1 MKLKYTNMIP
11 LLLTGVILLTGCNNT
26 GKQNTISQPPKDD
39 ATAIGAFLP
48 SGSELLVPEN
58 AAKKQSIFLS
68 AQAGKEAREAF
79 LLYRNTTDNR
89 QAHIV
94 YLTKENGTW
103 KIKEDIETGY
113 LGFHT
118 FELTDLDGDG
128 VKEAIVG
135 GSVSIA
141 GHDNQLTIYKLEKD
155 KLTKTSEL
163 NYDALSIADYTKDQ
177 IPDIM
182 AIAKKQDNTSAAG
195 LYSYEK
201 GTLKLLSQIDL
212 DPQGLFEHAVFG
224 TLVGGEQALFADSGM
239 GAHSMLTEI
248 IVYQNGNLEKVGDPF
263 DHVLLKEYPI
273 YSRDINGD
281 GIIEVGGMYIPKG
294 YEDAAFAEIPFI
306 DTYQDYKL
314 DGTFQVVEE
323 RYTDQGQHF
332 YVSFPKELYKGVTVK
347 RKDNEVLLLST
358 QGDTVLFQVKW
369 AAHNSLPSNAVILG
383 KTKETIFYTELKE
396 ETKIPTSAFHL
407 MEEELN

>member
-11 LLLTGVILLTGCNNT
+11 LLLTGVILLTGCKNT

-68 AQAGKEAREAF
+68 AQAGKEADEAF

-103 KIKEDIETGY
+103 QIKEDMETGY
-113 LGFHT
+113 LGFDT

-135 GSVSIA
+135 GSVSNT
-141 GHDNQLTIYKLEKD
+141 GHDNQLAIYKLEKD
-155 KLTKTSEL
+155 ALTKTSEL

-182 AIAKKQDNTSAAG
+182 AITKKQDNTSAVG

-212 DPQGLFEHAVFG
+212 DPQGFFEHAVFG
-224 TLVGGEQALFADSGM
+224 TLADGEQALFADSGM

-248 IVYQNGNLEKVGDPF
+248 IVYQNGNLEKVGDPL

-294 YEDAAFAEIPFI
+294 YEDDAFAEIPFI
-306 DTYQDYKL
+306 NTYQDYKL

-332 YVSFPKELYKGVTVK
+332 YISFPKELYEGVTVK

-369 AAHNSLPSNAVILG
+369 AANNSLPSNAVVLG
-383 KTKETIFYTELKE
+383 KTKDTTFYTELKE

>member
-1 MKLKYTNMIP
+1 MIP
-11 LLLTGVILLTGCNNT
+11 LLLTGVILLTGCKNT
-26 GKQNTISQPPKDD
+26 ENQNTLSQPPKDD
-39 ATAIGAFLP
+39 VAAIGAFLP
-48 SGSELLVPEN
+48 SGSELLVPEK
-58 AAKKQSIFLS
+58 AAKKQSIYIN
-68 AQAGKEAREAF
+68 AQAGREAQKAF
-79 LLYRNTTDNR
+79 LLYRNITDNR
-89 QAHIV
+89 QAHLV

-103 KIKEDIETGY
+103 QKKEDMETGF
-113 LGFHT
+113 LGFDT

-135 GSVSIA
+135 GSISNT
-141 GHDNQLTIYKLEKD
+141 GHDNQLAIYKLEKD
-155 KLTKTSEL
+155 TLTKTSEL

-182 AIAKKQDNTSAAG
+182 AITKKQDNTSAVG
-195 LYSYEK
+195 LYFYEK
-201 GTLKLLSQIDL
+201 GNLKLLSQIDL
-212 DPQGLFEHAVFG
+212 DPQGFFEHAVFG
-224 TLVGGEQALFADSGM
+224 TLANGEKALFADSGM

-248 IVYQNGNLEKVGDPF
+248 IVYQNGNLEKVGDPS
-263 DHVLLKEYPI
+263 DSVLLKAYPL

-306 DTYQDYKL
+306 NTYQDYKL

-332 YVSFPKELYKGVTVK
+332 YISIPKELYEGVTVK
-347 RKDNEVLLLST
+347 CKDNEILLLST

-369 AAHNSLPSNAVILG
+369 AANDSLPSNAVVLG
-383 KTKETIFYTELKE
+383 KTKETSFYTELKE

>member
-11 LLLTGVILLTGCNNT
+11 LLLTGVILLTGCKNT

-48 SGSELLVPEN
+48 TGSELLVPEN

-68 AQAGKEAREAF
+68 AQAGKEADEAF

-103 KIKEDIETGY
+103 QIKEDMETGY
-113 LGFHT
+113 LGFDT

-135 GSVSIA
+135 GSVSNT
-141 GHDNQLTIYKLEKD
+141 GHDNQLAIYKPERD
-155 KLTKTSEL
+155 KLTKKSEL
-163 NYDALSIADYTKDQ
+163 NYVALSIADYTKDQ

-182 AIAKKQDNTSAAG
+182 AITKKQDNTSAVG

-212 DPQGLFEHAVFG
+212 DPQGFFEHAVFG
-224 TLVGGEQALFADSGM
+224 TLADGEQALFADSGM

-248 IVYQNGNLEKVGDPF
+248 IVYQNGNLEKVGDPL

-306 DTYQDYKL
+306 NTYQDYKL

-332 YVSFPKELYKGVTVK
+332 YISFPKELYEGVTVK
-347 RKDNEVLLLST
+347 RKDNEVLLLSI

-369 AAHNSLPSNAVILG
+369 AANNSLPSNAVVLG
-383 KTKETIFYTELKE
+383 KTKETTFYTELKE

>member
-11 LLLTGVILLTGCNNT
+11 LMLTGVILLTGCKNT

-39 ATAIGAFLP
+39 VTAIGAFLP

-68 AQAGKEAREAF
+68 AQAGKEADEAF

-103 KIKEDIETGY
+103 QIKEDMETGY
-113 LGFHT
+113 LGFDT

-135 GSVSIA
+135 GSVSNT
-141 GHDNQLTIYKLEKD
+141 GHDNQLAIYKPERD
-155 KLTKTSEL
+155 KLTKKSEL
-163 NYDALSIADYTKDQ
+163 NYVALSIADYTKDQ

-182 AIAKKQDNTSAAG
+182 AITKKQDNTSAVG

-212 DPQGLFEHAVFG
+212 DPQGFFEHAVFG
-224 TLVGGEQALFADSGM
+224 TLADGEQALFADSGM

-248 IVYQNGNLEKVGDPF
+248 IVYQNGNLEKVGDPL

-306 DTYQDYKL
+306 NTYQDYKL

-332 YVSFPKELYKGVTVK
+332 YISFPKELYEGVTVK
-347 RKDNEVLLLST
+347 RKDNEVLLLSI

-369 AAHNSLPSNAVILG
+369 AANNSLPSNAVVLG
-383 KTKETIFYTELKE
+383 KTKETTFYTELKE